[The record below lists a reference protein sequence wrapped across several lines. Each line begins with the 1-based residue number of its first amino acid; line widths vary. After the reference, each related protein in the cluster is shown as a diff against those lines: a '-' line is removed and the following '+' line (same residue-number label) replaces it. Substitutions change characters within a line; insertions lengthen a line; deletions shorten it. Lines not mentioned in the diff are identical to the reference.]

1 VTVPVF
7 LGYLAATRMVPTPR
21 PTSIGAGVGLEAAS
35 VVLAAAGWSAS
46 PRRCAEAPAGW
57 CEACPTGRA
66 SNGMLISG
74 VRLATRAAASALTV
88 AMVTS
93 LAEWLGPKW
102 SGLVI
107 GFPVNSLPVM
117 VILHAHY

>member
-1 VTVPVF
+1 MASVRQLAVVSLVFFMIEPGPAFASQTAFWEHPGDVRDRPVF

-46 PRRCAEAPAGW
+46 PRRCPEAPAGW

-66 SNGMLISG
+66 SNGC
-74 VRLATRAAASALTV
+74 
-88 AMVTS
+88 
-93 LAEWLGPKW
+93 
-102 SGLVI
+102 
-107 GFPVNSLPVM
+107 
-117 VILHAHY
+117 